1 VAEVK
6 PPPFT
11 LPPAGFW
18 WRSLAFLADFIPL
31 IVVGLFLAGHL
42 ADDEQQAA
50 RAKSDQ
56 YQERLVKL
64 YEQALTQP

>member
-18 WRSLAFLADFIPL
+18 WRTLAFLADYIPL
-31 IVVGLFLAGHL
+31 FIVGLFLAGHL
-42 ADDEQQAA
+42 AGDEMQAA
-50 RAKSDQ
+50 RTRSDQ
-56 YQERLVKL
+56 YQERLVCTPPKR
-64 YEQALTQP
+64 T